1 MRFHTESDHRPVH
14 TILSLETPRKT
25 RTDKKNWRTLDASQ
39 ARQEADNLPSIPSLT
54 SKEKVDN
61 YLERLSKT
69 LQEIAN
75 KTTQPCKESRFFIL
89 FILFL
94 L

>member
-39 ARQEADNLPSIPSLT
+39 ARQEADNLPPIPSLT
-54 SKEKVDN
+54 SKKEVDD
-61 YLERLSKT
+61 YLERLDKT

-75 KTTQPCKESRFFIL
+75 KTTQPCKESRYAVL
-89 FILFL
+89 WWN
-94 L
+94 